1 MSLFS
6 SYWHGGAGNTSLH
19 VIMLQESLPET
30 WFGSHLI
37 ASLGHLSARPF
48 AVCQCWQVM
57 CGFITTS
64 HPHKIWTW
72 SGSLSSSVHSDC
84 ADELWTQWCLQQTVT
99 AAMEFRLPV
108 VVIVDAKGFPFHALH
123 SIAGF
128 LFSLSLILSLMLLY
142 NSWFLQSIWQICIA
156 FLQKMSSFCME
167 ELAID
172 VAFLSFQMHTGDWD
186 CHCHL

>member
-6 SYWHGGAGNTSLH
+6 SCWYCGTTGSMWSW
-19 VIMLQESLPET
+19 LQESLPKT

-37 ASLGHLSARPF
+37 ASLGHLSPKPF
-48 AVCQCWQVM
+48 AVCQCWHVM
-57 CGFITTS
+57 CGFISTS
-64 HPHKIWTW
+64 HPHNIWTW
-72 SGSLSSSVHSDC
+72 SGSLSSSVHSEC
-84 ADELWTQWCLQQTVT
+84 ADEVWTQSCLQQTVT

-142 NSWFLQSIWQICIA
+142 NSWFMQSIWQIYIA
-156 FLQKMSSFCME
+156 FLQKMNSFCME

-172 VAFLSFQMHTGDWD
+172 VAFYLSRNLWFQLPT
-186 CHCHL
+186 